1 MNQSGNL
8 VDVLQS
14 VINDRTIRQIYGGK
28 PPAEVHLLAEHLQA
42 EFNVKDRVILQK
54 CRFDERR
61 PPQPILK
68 IFL

>member
-1 MNQSGNL
+1 MICNQLSMIG
-8 VDVLQS
+8 QF
-14 VINDRTIRQIYGGK
+14 DRYNGGK

-61 PPQPILK
+61 PNQPILK